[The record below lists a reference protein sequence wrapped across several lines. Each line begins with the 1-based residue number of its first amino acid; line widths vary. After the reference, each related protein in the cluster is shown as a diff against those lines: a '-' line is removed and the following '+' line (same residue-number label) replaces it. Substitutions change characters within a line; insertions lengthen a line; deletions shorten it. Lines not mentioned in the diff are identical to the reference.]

1 MDCTG
6 LEKNEEDFKLPFFFY
21 AGFMVAAMLFC
32 AFFIDETELEAE
44 KELESEP
51 ETELELKTVKEEIKK
66 TKWST
71 ELNW

>member
-1 MDCTG
+1 
-6 LEKNEEDFKLPFFFY
+6 
-21 AGFMVAAMLFC
+21 MVAAMLFC
-32 AFFIDETELEAE
+32 AFFIDETELEPE